1 LGTERP
7 VINNDN
13 IPDPAWISGFVSRF
27 APKGHGGVLL
37 RTEGGYFDVR
47 MPQASNAV
55 GTRVQLRFRITQH
68 ERDFKL
74 IPSFPARHLPVNPL
88 RPSSFVLRRGGG
100 TGI

>member
-1 LGTERP
+1 MRIWGRKDQSLIMITSLTQLEFQVLSP
-7 VINNDN
+7 V
-13 IPDPAWISGFVSRF
+13 AF
-27 APKGHGGVLL
+27 GHGGVLL

-74 IPSFPARHLPVNPL
+74 IPSFPARHLPGEPGRALLGEVK
-88 RPSSFVLRRGGG
+88 GG